1 MKHNITGRGS
11 GLTLVIIL
19 IIALLIAF
27 LGVKNMGP
35 LGIGGS
41 SPQQESYVQQ
51 AQDAVDALND
61 RMEEMAGQP

>member
-1 MKHNITGRGS
+1 MNNNGKGT
-11 GLTLVIIL
+11 GLTLLIIL

-27 LGVKNMGP
+27 LGVKNMGL
-35 LGIGGS
+35 LGIGRS
-41 SPQQESYVQQ
+41 TPQQESYVQQ